1 MGGVK
6 KRLLAN
12 EPPEWTRTKG
22 EQSKIG
28 RRASSEGKGDGAV
41 RSLIVHTLTTQA
53 LTHNCQATI
62 LRGESSAGVPTHI
75 LRVLSAEMLDIMTH
89 FFGGL
94 LP

>member
-1 MGGVK
+1 MK
-6 KRLLAN
+6 S
-12 EPPEWTRTKG
+12 

-28 RRASSEGKGDGAV
+28 RRASSEVNSEVKRDGVA

-53 LTHNCQATI
+53 LTHNRQVTI